1 MLHVPYIYITIV
13 NHHVEC
19 VWIIVLTHLH
29 FIVVVVVNRGSQQVL
44 VLRIAA
50 FVKKRGKGD
59 TFQTC
64 LCHLLPDRIGLQK
77 NEDTSHASIFLSV
90 NLSDL
95 LDRIKKVA
103 RLCCRRT
110 HIGFGIEKLFLNLL
124 RQYFSNDSLELAK
137 NELR

>member
-13 NHHVEC
+13 NHHVES
-19 VWIIVLTHLH
+19 VWSIVLTHLH
-29 FIVVVVVNRGSQQVL
+29 FIVVVVV
-44 VLRIAA
+44 
-50 FVKKRGKGD
+50 KRVSKPSFYGL
-59 TFQTC
+59 Q
-64 LCHLLPDRIGLQK
+64 HLLGKKEEATPSKLACVTHCQIELDLQK
-77 NEDTSHASIFLSV
+77 NEDASIFLFV
-90 NLSDL
+90 NLPDL